1 MTTENKI
8 EDLTLDLLVPSGEA
22 YHRWDP
28 EKLKGLCW
36 AKSACLYVRDNA
48 LYKACLQGRE
58 LEHTELL
65 PLSQLNDELKRQK
78 LPEAK
83 KFPLPAVPSPE
94 NSVVVLETPDA
105 VVWIDTETAEIAA
118 AMPTRKEWAN
128 RAYLPFSQSFL
139 CTRQNNLWKIGVDAE
154 RPLTAEENPD
164 IVIGEPAHRNEWGI
178 TQGIFLSP
186 SGKKAAF
193 YRADTSSESRYYFA
207 DSEFPEGEQAS
218 CRYPFSGQPNPTVT
232 VGVIDVE
239 SGETVYLQTP
249 SGEERFF
256 SGIAWERDEK
266 HIYLTEIERSQQHCR
281 LCRYNVKSG
290 GRKAVLLEESSST
303 YVEPLFGALPVRLGN
318 DREGFV
324 WVSRRDGWQHL
335 YLYSLEGK
343 LLRQL
348 TRGKWEVTKL
358 IGQSAGGDILFLST
372 GNSPLEQSLCRISQR
387 GSMKRMP
394 FSGGVVLNAGLSMNG
409 EYLFREFSTPTVAR
423 QIDWLFLDDEE
434 TFSLY
439 KTEEAKPVV
448 DVLPFGL
455 EARSAEKIQIYT
467 GSLLAADNKTE
478 LYYRLTLPPEFDA
491 GKKYPAIQYVYG
503 GPHVQLVNS
512 SWLCNAAGWE
522 VYMANCGF
530 VVFTLDARGS
540 KNRGREF
547 EQSTFR
553 HLGSPTDADLIAG
566 VEWLRKQPYIDT
578 ERVGIYGWS
587 FGGYMTLRLL
597 LNYPDYFK
605 AGVAGGA
612 VINWRW
618 YEIMYTERY
627 MQTPEKN
634 PKGYAATDLTAQA
647 EKLSCPLLLVHGD
660 RDPVVLPQHFHRFV
674 KACVSAEKQP
684 SLFLYPGQGHNME
697 GKERVHLYHMIAEFF
712 EKMFEG

>member
-1 MTTENKI
+1 MPEKSLI
-8 EDLTLDLLVPSGEA
+8 SPPLTLNHLVPGGEE
-22 YHRWDP
+22 YHHWDP
-28 EKLKGLCW
+28 EKLKGICW
-36 AKSACLYVRDNA
+36 AKSVCLYVCDNA
-48 LYKACLQGRE
+48 LYKARMQGHE
-58 LEHTELL
+58 IDHTELFS
-65 PLSQLNDELKRQK
+65 LSQLNDELKRRTF
-78 LPEAK
+78 PEAK
-83 KFPLPAVPSPE
+83 KFPLPIVPSPE
-94 NSVVVLETPDA
+94 SPVVVLETSGA
-105 VVWIDTETAEIAA
+105 VVWADTETAEITVV
-118 AMPTRKEWAN
+118 MPSKKEWAN
-128 RAYLPFSQSFL
+128 KVYLPFSQSFL
-139 CTRQNNLWKIGVDAE
+139 CTNKNNLWKIGADSQH
-154 RPLTAEENPD
+154 PLTVEENPD

-186 SGKKAAF
+186 SGKRAAF
-193 YRADTSSESRYYFA
+193 YRTDTSRESRYYFA
-207 DSEFPEGEQAS
+207 GSGFPEGKQAS
-218 CRYPFSGQPNPTVT
+218 CRYPFSGQPNPLVT
-232 VGVIDVE
+232 VGIVDIE
-239 SGETVYLQTP
+239 SGEIAYLQTP
-249 SGEERFF
+249 PGDGYFF
-256 SGIAWERDEK
+256 AGIAWRRDEK

-281 LCRYNVKSG
+281 LCRYNAKSG
-290 GRKAVLLEESSST
+290 AREAVLLEESSST
-303 YVEPLFGALPVRLGN
+303 YVEPLFGALPVRLSN

-324 WVSRRDGWQHL
+324 WASRKDGWQHL

-348 TRGKWEVTKL
+348 TRGKWEITKL

-372 GNSPLEQSLCRISQR
+372 GSSPLEQSLCRISQR

-409 EYLFREFSTPTVAR
+409 EYLFREFSTPMVAR
-423 QIDWLFLDDEE
+423 QIDWLCLDDEE
-434 TFSLY
+434 TLSLY
-439 KTEEAKPVV
+439 KTEEAEPVV
-448 DVLPFGL
+448 DVLPFG
-455 EARSAEKIQIYT
+455 AKIQPSEKVQIYT
-467 GSLLAADNKTE
+467 GSLLAANNKTE

-503 GPHVQLVNS
+503 GPHVQLVNN

-522 VYMANCGF
+522 VYMANSGF

-566 VEWLRKQPYIDT
+566 TEWLRKQPYIDAG
-578 ERVGIYGWS
+578 RIGIYGWS

-597 LNYPDYFK
+597 LNHPGCFK

-634 PKGYAATDLTAQA
+634 PEGYAATDLTTQA
-647 EKLSCPLLLVHGD
+647 EKLDRPLLLVHGD
-660 RDPVVLPQHFHRFV
+660 CDPVVLPQHFHRFV
-674 KACVSAEKQP
+674 KACVSARKQP
-684 SLFLYPGQGHNME
+684 NLFLYPGQGHNIE
-697 GKERVHLYHMIAEFF
+697 GKERVHLYRMIVDFF
-712 EKMFEG
+712 VERI